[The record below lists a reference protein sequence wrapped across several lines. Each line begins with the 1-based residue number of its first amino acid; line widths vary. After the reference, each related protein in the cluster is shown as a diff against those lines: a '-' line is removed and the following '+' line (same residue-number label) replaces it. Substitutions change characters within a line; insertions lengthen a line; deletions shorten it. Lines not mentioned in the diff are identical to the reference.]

1 MQECPPQFLALKL
14 GVDFSCCRELAA
26 LFILCHTQTNLHLPK
41 HACSNVCGGLGPCVF
56 PATAVVCVALAQFL
70 WIIKPEIRNCRHTH
84 IRSRNFY
91 AMFILLKR
99 ENLAVH
105 CRERGERGWRSRHEV
120 DFLISIT
127 FKWHIICLR
136 HNIYVGCVA
145 IERYIPGA
153 VSCRNL
159 CSLRWRLSERA
170 RAVSDKGQRRQGRGG
185 QTSDSHL

>member
-1 MQECPPQFLALKL
+1 MSPTVLSTKIGCRFLMLPRARCSIYS
-14 GVDFSCCRELAA
+14 VP
-26 LFILCHTQTNLHLPK
+26 HTHTTLHLPK

-84 IRSRNFY
+84 IRSHNFY